1 MSFCLFHSISPPSA
15 LTSIFLGA
23 GGVGIHGWAD
33 SRLIRTPSLR
43 QLACECYS
51 RLPSL
56 GAGFSQGLKH
66 TDSWEQELRSLLASL
81 HSLLGGLYEGA
92 EAGRARP
99 ADALGRG
106 MRGPEGAVRGPGET
120 GPEKW
125 GR

>member
-1 MSFCLFHSISPPSA
+1 MP
-15 LTSIFLGA
+15 
-23 GGVGIHGWAD
+23 
-33 SRLIRTPSLR
+33 PSLR

-99 ADALGRG
+99 ADALGQGVREP
-106 MRGPEGAVRGPGET
+106 RGAVRGPGDWSREV
-120 GPEKW
+120 GPLISRQKPVGRIWVGPPPKW
-125 GR
+125 MQG